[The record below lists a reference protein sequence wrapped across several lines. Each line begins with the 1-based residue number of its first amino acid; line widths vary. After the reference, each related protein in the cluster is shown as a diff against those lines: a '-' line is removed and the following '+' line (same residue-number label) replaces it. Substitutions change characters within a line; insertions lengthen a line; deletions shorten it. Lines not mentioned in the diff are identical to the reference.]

1 MPVSFGANPEAAPP
15 STEQVRQSVQQSL
28 GFLEKEGPTVMQS
41 KKCSS
46 CHHVPMM
53 LWSHNEA
60 RVRNF
65 TTNQKAMDELA
76 TQAMAPYLAD
86 LTVQPTANVAAP
98 YTPRKNFPGPEMLYI
113 ILGVGSARTLDD
125 TTAQGLEK
133 LLSAWIAGQEAN
145 GSWTLKNW
153 EAPKKA
159 PIYETDEVLTLWSLL
174 ALGAADKTKLDKE
187 VWTRSRDRSLAWLK
201 DAKPGDSTQALA
213 LRLLVRVKYGERI
226 SAPADEPLVK
236 DLLARQNP
244 DGGWSWSKAPKS
256 DALGTGQALYRHGDH
271 WIDAFVARVA
281 FQGAPGA

>member
-1 MPVSFGANPEAAPP
+1 M
-15 STEQVRQSVQQSL
+15 T
-28 GFLEKEGPTVMQS
+28 
-41 KKCSS
+41 
-46 CHHVPMM
+46 

-60 RVRNF
+60 RLRNF

-113 ILGVGSARTLDD
+113 ILGIGSARTLDD
-125 TTAQGLEK
+125 TTAEGLEK

-174 ALGAADKTKLDKE
+174 ALTAADKTKLDKE
-187 VWTRSRDRSLAWLK
+187 AWTRSRDRALAWLK

-226 SAPADEPLVK
+226 SAPTDEPLVK
-236 DLLARQNP
+236 ELLARQNP

-256 DALGTGQALYRHGDH
+256 DALGTGQALY
-271 WIDAFVARVA
+271 ALMVAGVPSSDSAVQRAQSFLVKNQQKDGSWA
-281 FQGAPGA
+281 VGGRNVTYFGSAWAAIGLMRSLPE